1 MGDFQICISVP
12 LKWFLVLVSNIR
24 EVNIKFKRIDVSS
37 NGGEN
42 GVNNEQVNNE
52 KTEAMNYGENGIRKW
67 HYRESSKQELIR
79 LGVKFYFKLVLKT
92 LSNIHDG
99 PFCEND

>member
-52 KTEAMNYGENGIRKW
+52 ETEAMNYGENGIRKW

-79 LGVKFYFKLVLKT
+79 LGVKFYVLKT